1 MRELNRELGGA
12 EIIIADPP
20 RSGAGKEVCRAMA
33 STGAEH
39 ILLVSCD
46 PAAASRDLHDLL
58 EVGYQITDMRAW
70 DLFPYTHH
78 FEVMTVLERI

>member
-1 MRELNRELGGA
+1 
-12 EIIIADPP
+12 
-20 RSGAGKEVCRAMA
+20 MA

-58 EVGYQITDMRAW
+58 EEGYQIADMRAW

>member
-1 MRELNRELGGA
+1 
-12 EIIIADPP
+12 
-20 RSGAGKEVCRAMA
+20 MA

-58 EVGYQITDMRAW
+58 EEGYQIVDMRVGCLPHA
-70 DLFPYTHH
+70 HH
-78 FEVMTVLERI
+78 FEVMTLLEDLELFVGLS